1 MTLEHTLYISLA
13 DFRHH
18 IRRFLH
24 YSEDAARQH
33 GLEPHHHQL
42 LLAVKGLPASI
53 QPTIGE
59 IAGRLQIRHHT
70 AVELV
75 NRMETRGL
83 IKRRSNP
90 GDRRQVLIHLTAA
103 GEKVLRSLSFAHRTE
118 LKTMGPELMRALQ
131 KILKES

>member
-1 MTLEHTLYISLA
+1 LTLEHSLYSSLA

-24 YSEDAARQH
+24 YSEDAARGH

-103 GEKVLRSLSFAHRTE
+103 GEKVLRRLSFAHRTE